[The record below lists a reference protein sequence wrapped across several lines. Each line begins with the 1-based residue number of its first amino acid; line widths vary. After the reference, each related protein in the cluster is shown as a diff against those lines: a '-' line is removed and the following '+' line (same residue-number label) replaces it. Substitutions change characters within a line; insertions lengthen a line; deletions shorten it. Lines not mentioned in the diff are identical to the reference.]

1 MIVGWPGLHQDNPTE
16 NRSSA
21 AEFILQNVALRGFY
35 VPHQL
40 YVQVVTSLS
49 PGTVTKRAKLEYLK
63 KQ

>member
-1 MIVGWPGLHQDNPTE
+1 MIVGWPGLHQDDSTE

-40 YVQVVTSLS
+40 YVAGSDIS
-49 PGTVTKRAKLEYLK
+49 ESWDGNK
-63 KQ
+63 KS